1 MKVFRKYIYERRD
14 VIIASVVTF
23 LLCYALVMFNRIDLR
38 DEMANTF
45 GIGVSVSSGR
55 WTLWLIKRFIE
66 AVMGNNMW
74 SLPMLNG
81 FFVMLHITMAAC
93 LMVDSFGLVRRM
105 SRILFPVLLV
115 SFPGMIC
122 MMGYTFT
129 APAYSLGILF
139 AALCGVLTVKWAE
152 SGRNGRKRWFLFAG
166 GIIFGALSLGIY
178 QSYISFALVI
188 MLTALVRYTSGAS
201 LKEAFLGMGKMLISL
216 FGTMA
221 LYLGIMKLFLVTR
234 EVELNSYK
242 GMDSAFSLTPGRI
255 LERLGVSYKEFAL
268 PSRTDELNLFPFH
281 SWWVYEGLLWLSL
294 LMLVI
299 FVIKKWKSLRNK
311 PLLLLLAALFPP
323 AMNVT
328 YLLTDSG
335 YYAMMFYPAVM
346 VFGVMLAIWEMLS
359 AASPISEKLGQDV
372 AASISEKPGQDVA
385 ASISEKTPRDAAP
398 DAPKMPCLGES
409 PDAPEEP
416 CRDETPAVPEAGTEK
431 DRTAVRDGA
440 FRKGIYVLALA
451 GMCFIGFMSIRYANQ
466 LEMKGIV
473 LKNQYTSFLT
483 TLITRI
489 QSTEG
494 YTQESKVLLTNTQ
507 HVKTLDLWEEYT
519 TVQLAPYVDNPLKY
533 SKKNKKRMEF
543 YLQQWCGFDAVYV
556 TEDELKDRKVLK
568 KMPSFPEDGSIRVI
582 DGIIVVKF

>member
-1 MKVFRKYIYERRD
+1 MKVFRKYISDRRD
-14 VIIASVVTF
+14 VIIASAVTF
-23 LLCYALVMFNRIDLR
+23 LLCYALVMFNRLDLR

-55 WTLWLIKRFIE
+55 WVLWIIKRSVE
-66 AVMGNNMW
+66 AIMGNNMW
-74 SLPMLNG
+74 SLPVLNG
-81 FFVMLHITMAAC
+81 LFVMLHITLAAC
-93 LMVDSFGLVRRM
+93 LMVDSFGLKRRLP
-105 SRILFPVLLV
+105 RILFPVLLV

-139 AALCGVLTVKWAE
+139 AVLCGVLTVRWAE
-152 SGRNGRKRWFLFAG
+152 CGREDRRRWFMLAG
-166 GIIFGALSLGIY
+166 GIIFGTLSLGIY
-178 QSYISFALVI
+178 QSYISFAFVI
-188 MLTALVRYTSGAS
+188 MLTALIRYTSRVS
-201 LKEAFLGMGKMLISL
+201 LKEAFTCIGKMLISL
-216 FGTMA
+216 LGTLA
-221 LYLGIMKLFLVTR
+221 LYVGIMKLFLVTR

-242 GMDSAFSLTPGRI
+242 GMDSAFSLSPGRI

-268 PSRTDELNLFPFH
+268 PSRTEELNLFPFH

-294 LMLVI
+294 ILLVI
-299 FVIKKWKSLRNK
+299 LVVKKWKTLRNK
-311 PLLLLLAALFPP
+311 LLLILLAALFPP
-323 AMNVT
+323 ALNVT

-335 YYAMMFYPAVM
+335 YYAMMFYSAVM
-346 VFGVMLAIWEMLS
+346 VFGVMLAISEMLH
-359 AASPISEKLGQDV
+359 
-372 AASISEKPGQDVA
+372 
-385 ASISEKTPRDAAP
+385 RDPA
-398 DAPKMPCLGES
+398 
-409 PDAPEEP
+409 
-416 CRDETPAVPEAGTEK
+416 PAVPEDMAEAKEK
-431 DRTAVRDGA
+431 HGSAAWGSA
-440 FRKGIYVLALA
+440 FKKVICGLMLA
-451 GMCFIGFMSIRYANQ
+451 GMCFIGFMSVRYANQ

-494 YTQESKVLLTNTQ
+494 YTQDSKVLLTNTQ

-519 TVQLAPYVDNPLKY
+519 AVQLAPYVDNPLKY

-556 TEDELKDRKVLK
+556 TEDELKDKKELK